1 MTSNALAI
9 DILVCALKHYR
20 IRHLVLSP
28 GTRNIPFVTAVE
40 SDLFFVC
47 HSVVDERSAA
57 FFAMGL
63 AQELGESV
71 GLSCT
76 SGTAASNYLSGMT
89 EAFFSHVPVLAITA
103 DRSPYVLHQL
113 ETQKID
119 QPAVF
124 ASVTKKS
131 ANLPVLK
138 DADDV
143 WHFSRLLGEALIEL
157 RRHRPGP
164 VHVNLPLVGDTNAMW
179 NTDGKE
185 GNAVNYRFVDSIWND
200 DNRTWSRFAK
210 RLEKARRILVV
221 VGACDRWMASEKR
234 ALSDF
239 CKKFRA
245 PVLGDHFA
253 NVRPETFV
261 MAEAVCKGLTTKTF
275 AEVLPDIVI
284 TLGTNFQERIKDL
297 FKAHRGEFEHWSID
311 PEGVVRDVFK
321 SQTAVFECSV
331 ETFFDRMSGLFTG
344 KREDGY
350 LKLWKRLE
358 KAAVLPPLPYGQ
370 FYAIGALA
378 RAIPAGSL
386 VHLSVLNAMRLMQ
399 FFPLA
404 DGVRVAGNVNA
415 FGIDGCLPTFLG
427 QALAGGRRAFLV
439 IGDLSFFYGMNALA
453 IRERAKDVRIFLV
466 NNRGAAEFH
475 IPPASHSLPMVDQ
488 HIGCRHGRTA
498 KAWAED
504 CGFKYLS
511 ASDEK
516 SLSAALPEFAGGPE
530 SAVLLEVFTDMAE
543 DGPFCLSVYRDLEK
557 KVSAVLAE
565 ESKP

>member
-1 MTSNALAI
+1 MTSNTLAI
-9 DILVCALKHYR
+9 DILVSALKHYR
-20 IRHLVLSP
+20 VRHLVLSP
-28 GTRNIPFVTAVE
+28 GMRNIPFVTAVE
-40 SDLFFVC
+40 SDPFFVC

-57 FFAMGL
+57 FFALGL
-63 AQELGESV
+63 AQELGEPV

-89 EAFFSHVPVLAITA
+89 EAFFAHVPVLAITA

-131 ANLPVLK
+131 VSLPVLK
-138 DADDV
+138 DTDDV
-143 WHFSRLLGEALIEL
+143 WHFSRLLSEALVEL

-179 NTDGKE
+179 NADGQGRK
-185 GNAVNYRFVDSIWND
+185 AIHYRFVDWVGEND
-200 DNRTWSRFAK
+200 GRTWNHFAK
-210 RLEKARRILVV
+210 RLEKARRILVIA
-221 VGACDRWMASEKR
+221 GACDRWTASEKR
-234 ALSDF
+234 ALSAF
-239 CKKFRA
+239 CKRFRA

-253 NVRPETFV
+253 NIRTETFV
-261 MAEAVCKGLTTKTF
+261 MAEAVCKGLKSKTF

-284 TLGTNFQERIKDL
+284 TFGTNFQERIKDL

-321 SQTAVFECSV
+321 SQTAVFECQV
-331 ETFFDRMSGLFTG
+331 ETFLERMSELSTG
-344 KREDGY
+344 KREGGY

-370 FYAIGALA
+370 FYAVGALA
-378 RAIPAGSL
+378 SMIPPESL
-386 VHLSVLNAMRLMQ
+386 VHVSILNAVRLMQ

-404 DGVRVAGNVNA
+404 EGVRVAGNINA

-427 QALAGGRRAFLV
+427 QAVAGGRRAFLV

-475 IPPASHSLPMVDQ
+475 IPPASHSLPTVDR
-488 HIGCRHGRTA
+488 HIGCRHGRSA
-498 KAWAED
+498 RAWAEE

-511 ASDEK
+511 ATDEK
-516 SLSAALPEFAGGPE
+516 SLSKVLPEFARGPE
-530 SAVLLEVFTDMAE
+530 GAVLLEVFTDMAE

-557 KVSAVLAE
+557 KVSAALAE

>member
-9 DILVCALKHYR
+9 DILVSALKHYR

-40 SDLFFVC
+40 ADPFFAC

-57 FFAMGL
+57 FFALGL
-63 AQELGESV
+63 ARELGEPV

-124 ASVTKKS
+124 ASVTKRS
-131 ANLPVLK
+131 ACLPVLK
-138 DADDV
+138 DRDDV
-143 WHFSRLLGEALIEL
+143 WCFSRLLGEALVEL
-157 RRHRPGP
+157 RHRRPGP
-164 VHVNLPLVGDTNAMW
+164 VHVNLPLIGDTNAMW
-179 NTDGKE
+179 NRTGE
-185 GNAVNYRFVDSIWND
+185 GENSVSFRFVDLVETD
-200 DNRTWSRFAK
+200 DDRGWFRFSK
-210 RLEKARRILVV
+210 RLNRARRVLVV
-221 VGACDRWMASEKR
+221 AGARARWTTSERR
-234 ALSDF
+234 ALLAF
-239 CKKFRA
+239 CKRFRA

-253 NVRPETFV
+253 NVRLADFV
-261 MAEAVCKGLTTKTF
+261 MAEAVCKGLTPESFGK
-275 AEVLPDIVI
+275 VVPDVVI

-297 FKAHRGEFEHWSID
+297 FKAHRGESEHWSID

-321 SQTAVFECSV
+321 SQTAVFECSI
-331 ETFFDRMSGLFTG
+331 ETFFERMSRSDVKHDG
-344 KREDGY
+344 GY
-350 LKLWKRLE
+350 LELWKRLE
-358 KAAVLPPLPYGQ
+358 KAATLPVLPYGQ
-370 FYAIGALA
+370 FHAIGALA
-378 RAIPAGSL
+378 QVIPSGSL

-404 DGVRVAGNVNA
+404 EGVRVFGNVDA

-427 QALAGGRRAFLV
+427 QALVCGKRAFLV
-439 IGDLSFFYGMNALA
+439 TGDLSFFYGMNALA

-475 IPPASHSLPMVDQ
+475 IPPGSHALPTVDR
-488 HIGCRHGRTA
+488 HIGCRHERSA
-498 KAWAED
+498 KAWAKD
-504 CGFKYLS
+504 CGFRYLS
-511 ASDEK
+511 ATDER
-516 SLSAALPEFAGGPE
+516 SLSAALPDFVGGP
-530 SAVLLEVFTDMAE
+530 AGLVLLEVFTDMAE
-543 DGPFCLSVYRDLEK
+543 DGPLCLSVYRDLEK
-557 KVSAVLAE
+557 KVSAVLSG
-565 ESKP
+565 ES